1 MSWLVFAFSGP
12 VLWAISTHL
21 DKYLVERYFKNTDV
35 AVLLVFTA
43 LMGLAAMPF
52 IAAFEPSVLARD
64 PTSVLL
70 MSLSGVLYMTAMF
83 FYLRALQG
91 HDATVVAPFFQ
102 ASPLFGYALGYIV
115 LGERLSGMQIAGGA
129 LIVIGVLFVSIGP
142 GARRRERVRWQLAA
156 LMLTCGFLLSLAT
169 LIFKVF
175 AVREEFWTTTF
186 WMFAGEAVF
195 GAAFLSIGFYR
206 RQFARLLRANTAAL
220 LGVNASN
227 ELINLGGALG
237 NRYALV
243 LAPLSLVQAVGS
255 TTTLFIFALGVLLT
269 LFFPKLSQEDLSRRE
284 LLRKGAA
291 AVLVAIGVVLVSKS
305 TG

>member
-21 DKYLVERYFKNTDV
+21 DKYLVERYFKDTDV

-43 LMGLAAMPF
+43 LMGLTVMPF
-52 IAAFEPSVLARD
+52 IAFFEPSVLARD
-64 PTSVLL
+64 LTSILL

-129 LIVIGVLFVSIGP
+129 LIVFGVLFVSIGSKKK
-142 GARRRERVRWQLAA
+142 RERVRWQLAA

-169 LIFKVF
+169 LIFKMF
-175 AVREEFWTTTF
+175 AVHDEFWTTTF
-186 WMFAGEAVF
+186 WMFAGEAMFGVVF
-195 GAAFLSIGFYR
+195 LAIGFYR
-206 RQFARLLRANTAAL
+206 RQFVHLLRSNTAAL
-220 LGVNASN
+220 IGVNASN
-227 ELINLGGALG
+227 ELINLGGALC

-243 LAPLSLVQAVGS
+243 FAPLSLVQAVGS

-269 LFFPKLSQEDLSRRE
+269 LFFPKLSQEDLSRGE
-284 LLRKGAA
+284 LIRKGIA
-291 AVLVAIGVVLVSKS
+291 AVLVAIGVALVSKS